1 MNFEETANLW
11 MTEKCKQV
19 KRSTLSAYTLC
30 LHRNLIPVFGPLQEV
45 TGRQV
50 QDYINGK
57 LAQGLCVKTV
67 KDHIIVLKMILRW
80 GYNRGYCPPLPL
92 WELVYPKTYKDAA
105 VPVLV
110 LEHQRKLE
118 KYLGENFSFPNLG
131 LLICLHT
138 GLRIGELCGLKWSD
152 FDMTEKTLS
161 VQRTVERVYNFMH
174 HGDKNA
180 TEIVVGFPKTVSSF
194 RRVPL
199 SKVLVRLMK
208 PLVKICNPDVY
219 VITNGPKPP
228 EPRGFRGH
236 FNEICKRLDIPR
248 IRFHGLRHTFAT
260 RLIEA
265 KVDVKT
271 VSVLLGHSDIST
283 TMNTYVHPDRDQK
296 ANAINAMLKRV
307 KSFQG

>member
-1 MNFEETANLW
+1 MNFEETAKLW
-11 MTEKCKQV
+11 MAEKTKQV

-30 LHRNLIPVFGPLQEV
+30 LHRCLLPVFGQLTEV

-50 QDYINGK
+50 QEYIDGK
-57 LAQGLCVKTV
+57 ISQGIGVKTV

-80 GYNRGYCPPLPL
+80 GAARGYFPPLPF
-92 WELVYPKTYKDAA
+92 WELVYPKAYKDAA
-105 VPVLV
+105 VPVLA

-118 KYLGENFSFPNLG
+118 KYLSENFSFPNLG
-131 LLICLHT
+131 LLLCLHS

-152 FDMTEKTLS
+152 FDMTEKTLT
-161 VQRTVERVYNFMH
+161 VQRTVERIYNVLPS
-174 HGDKNA
+174 GDKGT
-180 TEIVVGFPKTVSSF
+180 TELVVGFPKTVSSF

-199 SKVLVRLMK
+199 SKVLVQMVK
-208 PLVKICNPDVY
+208 PLQKMCNPEFY
-219 VITNGPKPP
+219 VIANGPSPY
-228 EPRGFRGH
+228 EPRRYRNH
-236 FNEICKRLDIPR
+236 FSEICKRLDIPR

-296 ANAINAMLKRV
+296 ENAINAMLKRV
-307 KSFQG
+307 KSFQS

>member
-1 MNFEETANLW
+1 MNFEETAKLW
-11 MTEKCKQV
+11 MQEKAKQV

-30 LHRNLIPVFGPLQEV
+30 LHRCLLPVFGQMQEV
-45 TGRQV
+45 TGLQV
-50 QDYINGK
+50 QEYIDGK
-57 LAQGLCVKTV
+57 LSQGISVKTV

-80 GYNRGYCPPLPL
+80 GANRRYLPPLPL
-92 WELVYPKTYKDAA
+92 WELVFPKEYKDAA
-105 VPVLV
+105 VPVLA

-131 LLICLHT
+131 LLICLHS

-161 VQRTVERVYNFMH
+161 VQRTVERIYDASRPA
-174 HGDKNA
+174 DKAA
-180 TEIVVGFPKTVSSF
+180 TELVVGFPKTVSSF

-199 SKVLVRLMK
+199 SKVLVQLVK
-208 PLVKICNPDVY
+208 PLLKICNPDFY
-219 VITNGPKPP
+219 VISNGLSPY
-228 EPRGFRGH
+228 EPRRYRNH
-236 FNEICKRLDIPR
+236 FNETCKRLDIPR

-271 VSVLLGHSDIST
+271 VSVLLGHSDITT

-296 ANAINAMLKRV
+296 ENAISAMLKRV
-307 KSFQG
+307 KSFKA